1 MIFLDTTIWVS
12 AIDTSDQRH
21 LDGRSVLEALLSGE
35 LPSRLTID
43 HVLDETLT
51 VLKRRGL
58 NPGKTMQTVDKILRS
73 PRVEVIFTDAVSL
86 LITKKYGMKTIYSHD
101 MVFDTIPGI
110 ERKERP

>member
-58 NPGKTMQTVDKILRS
+58 NPGKTMQTVDDSPLSEGRGNLHRRRLSTYHEKIRDEDDLLTRHGLRY
-73 PRVEVIFTDAVSL
+73 D
-86 LITKKYGMKTIYSHD
+86 
-101 MVFDTIPGI
+101 PGD
-110 ERKERP
+110 